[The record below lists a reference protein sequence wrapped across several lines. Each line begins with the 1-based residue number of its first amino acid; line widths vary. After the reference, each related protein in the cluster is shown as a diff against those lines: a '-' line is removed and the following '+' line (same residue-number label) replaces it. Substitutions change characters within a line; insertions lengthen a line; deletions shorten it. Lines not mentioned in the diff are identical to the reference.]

1 MGARLVRCLKK
12 PKGGE
17 EAVKRIIPMI
27 CLLMLFGC
35 SAQREIRHESSG
47 GIGVLD
53 TSSIDMNAGRM
64 SGKWAGLYAFC
75 DSLHIR
81 LWADSAVT
89 PGGSVIHNPNID
101 LSAQRPVVSCEIGE
115 ISAEEDSVHEESG
128 LVLSGVR
135 TDSRDLQQET
145 KAAEGF
151 SLGRWIGLILM
162 FVLTFLLFRYGC
174 IKKS

>member
-1 MGARLVRCLKK
+1 M
-12 PKGGE
+12 
-17 EAVKRIIPMI
+17 KRIIPMI

-35 SAQREIRHESSG
+35 SAQREIHHESSA

-53 TSSIDMNAGRM
+53 TSSIDMNASRM

-81 LWADSAVT
+81 LWADSTVT
-89 PGGSVIHNPNID
+89 PGGTVIHNPNVD
-101 LSAQRPVVSCEIGE
+101 LLARQPVVGCETGE
-115 ISAEEDSVHEESG
+115 ISEESD
-128 LVLSGVR
+128 SGHVESELAMSGES
-135 TDSRDLQQET
+135 TDSRDLQRET
-145 KAAEGF
+145 KVAEGF
-151 SLGRWIGLILM
+151 SLGHWIGLILM

>member
-1 MGARLVRCLKK
+1 MGARLVRPLKK

-35 SAQREIRHESSG
+35 SAQREIRHESSA

-89 PGGSVIHNPNID
+89 PGGTVIHNPNVD
-101 LSAQRPVVSCEIGE
+101 LSARQPVVGCETGE
-115 ISAEEDSVHEESG
+115 FSAEEDSLRMESE
-128 LVLSGVR
+128 LAMSGVR
-135 TDSRDLQQET
+135 TDSREVQQET
-145 KAAEGF
+145 EAASGF
-151 SLGRWIGLILM
+151 SLGHWIGLILM